1 MKEEKNSILARSC
14 CFIDVPVNA
23 KGAVGLVNEVIRAA
37 SYFIDGTGLRW
48 EHLCHEVAPDLTPG
62 QLSDLVMWVSQFF
75 PEEGVVSDVHAWFV
89 QSPLV
94 ELQNQAFSYSE
105 WKSWTLIERSWEPLE
120 VHLTLMQVRGAL
132 SPVVAFRDVLRCS
145 AHRVGREDADHWS
158 AEDLSIE
165 QGAAM
170 EKSIDVARCLLDA
183 FIIGEGHGIWAK
195 LDDWRLHH
203 TNLGEKNFISSSLLC
218 SPLPSQSA

>member
-1 MKEEKNSILARSC
+1 MKEEKTSILARSC

-37 SYFIDGTGLRW
+37 SYFIDGAGLRW

-94 ELQNQAFSYSE
+94 EP
-105 WKSWTLIERSWEPLE
+105 T
-120 VHLTLMQVRGAL
+120 
-132 SPVVAFRDVLRCS
+132 SPQF
-145 AHRVGREDADHWS
+145 
-158 AEDLSIE
+158 
-165 QGAAM
+165 
-170 EKSIDVARCLLDA
+170 
-183 FIIGEGHGIWAK
+183 
-195 LDDWRLHH
+195 
-203 TNLGEKNFISSSLLC
+203 
-218 SPLPSQSA
+218 